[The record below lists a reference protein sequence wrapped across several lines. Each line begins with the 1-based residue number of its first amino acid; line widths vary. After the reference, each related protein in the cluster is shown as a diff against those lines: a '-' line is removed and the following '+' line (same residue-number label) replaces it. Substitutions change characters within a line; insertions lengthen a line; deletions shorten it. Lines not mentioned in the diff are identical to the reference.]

1 MMKKKYPFIIL
12 SVVFI
17 SMIVLITGGNY
28 YIESMRYSVWNQSVS
43 DVLEVT
49 SQGSHAFEVYLQK
62 DIESLSSL
70 ANNLS
75 LFDSNDKNSILKK
88 IESFDDAETNFRI
101 IDLKHGLQYSSR
113 SISERKLT
121 KDEINEYSE
130 RPESGILEP
139 YINEYTGEN
148 TLGYYERFTFADGAY
163 GIVQK
168 GHLLSDVAEEFS
180 LSFYNDTGFSYI
192 INNQGDILIRSNHK
206 NSNQTFTNLFEV
218 IENENDNNET
228 IKTFHDGITDE
239 KEGVARFIF
248 ENEEHIFAFVPISDT
263 DGWYL
268 ISIIPNSVI
277 MKNANQILNTS
288 QLFILIIG
296 TSFLITVLFV
306 VLFLKYRKSIKAKD
320 VEIKY
325 QEQLFNILANNT
337 NDLFLMLSDS
347 DFSVKYVSPNVERVL
362 GVSKE
367 DAEES
372 VSALGRASYENDK
385 TVDYDDLKNIH
396 LGDSVAYNSMRI
408 HKKTNERKYYVE
420 TIYHIIIEDTNGYI
434 ITISDRT
441 LEQQNE
447 QTLQEALNIAKAA
460 NESKNLFLS
469 NMSHDI
475 RTPMNAIMGL
485 TTLLQHDADN
495 PDRVREHTYKIKA
508 SSQHLLGLINDVLDM
523 SKIESGKTT
532 LNLTEIDLTDIINE
546 LENIIRPQAK
556 AKNQKFEIFTH
567 NIITEHLQGDKLK
580 INQILLN
587 ILSNAVK
594 YTPVGGSIEMTVQQL
609 PQITNNNAFLRFIIK
624 DNGIGMSEEYLKIIF
639 QPFSRE
645 INSATDKTQGTG
657 LGMSITKNLV
667 DLMGGTILVESEQGK
682 GSIFTVELELR
693 ILNKQNDQYFWK
705 QNNIESILVVDD
717 EIEIFSEIQNAM
729 LDTGVSVHFASNGQS
744 AVETVEN
751 AYRNNQKFD
760 IILLNWK
767 MPDID
772 GIETADR
779 IRSVLDSETPIM
791 ILTAYD
797 WTEVDEQGFKA
808 GIKGFLQKPFFMNNF
823 KQTIKSIKSREKM
836 EINKADN
843 KALSGLHC
851 LAAEDN
857 DLNFEI
863 LSELLSMHGATCD
876 HAQDGR
882 EALKKFE
889 ESKPKQYDL
898 ILMDIQ
904 MPNMNGYEAAKAI
917 RKCKH
922 PQAKTIPI
930 IAMTANAFA
939 DDINDAIHAGMNAH
953 IAKPID
959 MELMISTLK
968 EQLDANAD

>member
-1 MMKKKYPFIIL
+1 
-12 SVVFI
+12 
-17 SMIVLITGGNY
+17 
-28 YIESMRYSVWNQSVS
+28 
-43 DVLEVT
+43 
-49 SQGSHAFEVYLQK
+49 
-62 DIESLSSL
+62 
-70 ANNLS
+70 
-75 LFDSNDKNSILKK
+75 
-88 IESFDDAETNFRI
+88 
-101 IDLKHGLQYSSR
+101 
-113 SISERKLT
+113 
-121 KDEINEYSE
+121 
-130 RPESGILEP
+130 
-139 YINEYTGEN
+139 
-148 TLGYYERFTFADGAY
+148 
-163 GIVQK
+163 
-168 GHLLSDVAEEFS
+168 
-180 LSFYNDTGFSYI
+180 
-192 INNQGDILIRSNHK
+192 
-206 NSNQTFTNLFEV
+206 
-218 IENENDNNET
+218 
-228 IKTFHDGITDE
+228 
-239 KEGVARFIF
+239 
-248 ENEEHIFAFVPISDT
+248 
-263 DGWYL
+263 
-268 ISIIPNSVI
+268 
-277 MKNANQILNTS
+277 
-288 QLFILIIG
+288 
-296 TSFLITVLFV
+296 
-306 VLFLKYRKSIKAKD
+306 
-320 VEIKY
+320 
-325 QEQLFNILANNT
+325 
-337 NDLFLMLSDS
+337 
-347 DFSVKYVSPNVERVL
+347 
-362 GVSKE
+362 
-367 DAEES
+367 
-372 VSALGRASYENDK
+372 
-385 TVDYDDLKNIH
+385 
-396 LGDSVAYNSMRI
+396 
-408 HKKTNERKYYVE
+408 
-420 TIYHIIIEDTNGYI
+420 
-434 ITISDRT
+434 
-441 LEQQNE
+441 
-447 QTLQEALNIAKAA
+447 
-460 NESKNLFLS
+460 
-469 NMSHDI
+469 
-475 RTPMNAIMGL
+475 
-485 TTLLQHDADN
+485 
-495 PDRVREHTYKIKA
+495 
-508 SSQHLLGLINDVLDM
+508 
-523 SKIESGKTT
+523 
-532 LNLTEIDLTDIINE
+532 
-546 LENIIRPQAK
+546 
-556 AKNQKFEIFTH
+556 
-567 NIITEHLQGDKLK
+567 
-580 INQILLN
+580 
-587 ILSNAVK
+587 
-594 YTPVGGSIEMTVQQL
+594 
-609 PQITNNNAFLRFIIK
+609 
-624 DNGIGMSEEYLKIIF
+624 
-639 QPFSRE
+639 
-645 INSATDKTQGTG
+645 
-657 LGMSITKNLV
+657 
-667 DLMGGTILVESEQGK
+667 MGGTILVESEQGK